1 MKTEEPTPVY
11 GREFIMDLVEI
22 VLGEE
27 SLRLGVSWRSI
38 LIPHTWSTRQF
49 YLLVHLSLGDGLR
62 LFLVLECLE
71 FDLLVYMGFHPWCLG
86 VVNALIWGGK
96 GDYT

>member
-27 SLRLGVSWRSI
+27 SLRLGVS
-38 LIPHTWSTRQF
+38 
-49 YLLVHLSLGDGLR
+49 
-62 LFLVLECLE
+62 
-71 FDLLVYMGFHPWCLG
+71 
-86 VVNALIWGGK
+86 
-96 GDYT
+96 